1 MQLLKSLIVFLSATC
16 FNWFSVPLL
25 AQTAGGQAIF
35 SFLRLPTGAQQ
46 SSVGGETTSL
56 ISRDLGIIHQ
66 NPALLRPFH
75 HSQLSLSFTPMPAG
89 IQQYYLAAAVYK
101 EKIATAFAVQVQY
114 IGYGSIMQTD
124 PSGNELGNFNP
135 RDYQV
140 QLTASRRYLDKWH
153 YGGSLQFIQSNYG
166 AYRSSG
172 MAITLGMN
180 YFDSTRQFQAGLV
193 MKHMG
198 IQLRNFVPGQTENL
212 PFELQAGITKR
223 LARAPLQFSVTLRD
237 LHRLILYKPDST
249 ISTADQIFQ
258 HVVLG
263 AQAFIGDK
271 IELGVGYNHLRRR
284 ELSIAN
290 TSNGLTG
297 FSLGAGILI
306 NRFQFRYARSFYTN
320 VKGYHQVS
328 INYDLG
334 IMN

>member
-1 MQLLKSLIVFLSATC
+1 MQLLKSLIIFLSATYLVGAC
-16 FNWFSVPLL
+16 FTVQ
-25 AQTAGGQAIF
+25 AQTAGGQSIF

-56 ISRDLGIIHQ
+56 ISRDLGIINQ
-66 NPALLRPFH
+66 NPALLRPTH
-75 HSQLSLSFTPMPAG
+75 HSQFSLSFTPMPAG
-89 IQQYYLAAAVYK
+89 IKQYYLSAAVYK
-101 EKIATAFAVQVQY
+101 EKIATSFAAQVQY
-114 IGYGSIMQTD
+114 IGYGSIPQTD

-140 QLTASRRYLDKWH
+140 QLTASRRYLDKWY

-180 YFDSTRQFQAGLV
+180 YYDSSRQFQAGLV

-198 IQLRNFVPGQTENL
+198 VQLSSFVPGQAENL

-223 LARAPLQFSVTLRD
+223 LSKAPLQFSVTLRD

-249 ISTADQIFQ
+249 ISTADQVFQ
-258 HVVLG
+258 HLVLG

-271 IELGVGYNHLRRR
+271 IELGIGYNHLRRR

-290 TSNGLTG
+290 TSNGFTG
-297 FSLGAGILI
+297 FSFGAGLLL

-328 INYDLG
+328 VNYEL
-334 IMN
+334 